1 MPQKRSADSGEP
13 AAKKSKGG
21 QDAVNV
27 LMVGTG
33 EYTTGYVG
41 GKAADSD
48 KGAGVVGLVMMDL
61 RSKGKTDRLAMA
73 GVNGTKFP
81 GIRAHMQRNIGDVC
95 VPQLDTQGNR
105 LPPAAARAP
114 LPTCGRSGVR
124 PLALTP
130 PRHSTP
136 PQLLRLRHLLRQLPR
151 REDCGSQG
159 LPRGPQHVL
168 SGKRSERLFSYTVL
182 THLLTLLDPF

>member
-21 QDAVNV
+21 QEAVNV

-61 RSKGKTDRLAMA
+61 RTKGKTDRLAMA
-73 GVNGTKFP
+73 GVNGKKFP

-95 VPQLDTQGNR
+95 VASLPQPSRRRSRCPLRATTCDFTR
-105 LPPAAARAP
+105 SAP
-114 LPTCGRSGVR
+114 LP
-124 PLALTP
+124 PLT
-130 PRHSTP
+130 
-136 PQLLRLRHLLRQLPR
+136 
-151 REDCGSQG
+151 
-159 LPRGPQHVL
+159 
-168 SGKRSERLFSYTVL
+168 
-182 THLLTLLDPF
+182 

>member
-1 MPQKRSADSGEP
+1 MATKRAASDGES
-13 AAKKSKGG
+13 AAKKMKGP
-21 QDAVNV
+21 QSAVNV
-27 LMVGTG
+27 CMVGTG

-95 VPQLDTQGNR
+95 VR
-105 LPPAAARAP
+105 VPP
-114 LPTCGRSGVR
+114 LS
-124 PLALTP
+124 
-130 PRHSTP
+130 PRR
-136 PQLLRLRHLLRQLPR
+136 RLRRRRRQAPRCAAPR
-151 REDCGSQG
+151 RAVGTSSIDGA
-159 LPRGPQHVL
+159 
-168 SGKRSERLFSYTVL
+168 RLAG
-182 THLLTLLDPF
+182 